1 MPYYFTKF
9 LCDISIMMI
18 MMWCMYV
25 NDNSVLYTSKGMCLC
40 IHVRRFSY
48 WLWFYFLHFLSIG
61 SFIFSF
67 LIVCYFGLRLD
78 SLCQL
83 VKKETLTFPGFFF
96 CLAVCSLVYCFLL
109 FTMQFSN
116 FTPHEAVWLK
126 VKVEWLKICK
136 RKYT

>member
-1 MPYYFTKF
+1 MPYYFIKF

-18 MMWCMYV
+18 MMWCMWMTT
-25 NDNSVLYTSKGMCLC
+25 LYCILAKECVCVC
-40 IHVRRFSY
+40 IHLRRFSY
-48 WLWFYFLHFLSIG
+48 WLRFYFLHYLSIG

-96 CLAVCSLVYCFLL
+96 CLAVFAGVLL
-109 FTMQFSN
+109 FAIHHAIQQLYPSRSCVTESESWM
-116 FTPHEAVWLK
+116 T
-126 VKVEWLKICK
+126 
-136 RKYT
+136 